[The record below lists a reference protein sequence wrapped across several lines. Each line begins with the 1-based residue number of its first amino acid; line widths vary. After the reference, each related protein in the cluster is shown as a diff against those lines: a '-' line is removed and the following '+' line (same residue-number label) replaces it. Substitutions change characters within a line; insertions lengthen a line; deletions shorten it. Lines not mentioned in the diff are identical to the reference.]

1 MVYAICMLILLI
13 IAALILF
20 LPKSQEVDYAFA
32 GAPCGSASKEK
43 MKISRYRTISKVGNH
58 RIDISKYKL
67 FIAKGH
73 SLELLGIPN
82 GSYLYAQD
90 KATDD
95 IDITNLNSLKKV
107 IGHFIILMIDIN
119 RTRTEHPNK
128 QLDIEKGFKARKAV
142 DIFPARL
149 NRQEFNKVMNRLLA
163 EDTICNNKEEMLE
176 ESWDKYSFASQ
187 YYQKSSHLIVSIT
200 FRQGEKEGYSF
211 HSPNTLFGVV
221 KYKNRNVA

>member
-82 GSYLYAQD
+82 GSCLYAQD

-176 ESWDKYSFASQ
+176 ESWDKYSFSSQ
-187 YYQKSSHLIVSIT
+187 
-200 FRQGEKEGYSF
+200 
-211 HSPNTLFGVV
+211 
-221 KYKNRNVA
+221 

>member
-1 MVYAICMLILLI
+1 M
-13 IAALILF
+13 
-20 LPKSQEVDYAFA
+20 
-32 GAPCGSASKEK
+32 
-43 MKISRYRTISKVGNH
+43 
-58 RIDISKYKL
+58 
-67 FIAKGH
+67 
-73 SLELLGIPN
+73 
-82 GSYLYAQD
+82 
-90 KATDD
+90 
-95 IDITNLNSLKKV
+95 
-107 IGHFIILMIDIN
+107 
-119 RTRTEHPNK
+119 
-128 QLDIEKGFKARKAV
+128 